1 MLKNKLLEIR
11 LQKGYKK
18 QKDFAD
24 FLEISQNQYNRYE
37 NNVMQ
42 PSSEVL
48 YKMAKKLN
56 CSMEDII
63 YDEEL

>member
-1 MLKNKLLEIR
+1 MIKNKLLEIR
-11 LQKGYKK
+11 LKSGYKK

-24 FLEISQNQYNRYE
+24 FLGISQNQYNRYE

-48 YKMAKKLN
+48 YKMARKLT

-63 YDEEL
+63 YDKEL